1 MCHLIIQVMNSFLFE
16 DRASCCWMSLGNI
29 DDTFNFILYLDLKT
43 FFPFKSIGK
52 QYIIQ
57 LIELLIVKTKKN
69 PTSVFS
75 IIPLKQH

>member
-1 MCHLIIQVMNSFLFE
+1 MCPFEFPVSNSDHLIIQVMNGFLFE

-57 LIELLIVKTKKN
+57 LIEITDSQN
-69 PTSVFS
+69 
-75 IIPLKQH
+75 

>member
-1 MCHLIIQVMNSFLFE
+1 
-16 DRASCCWMSLGNI
+16 MSLGNI

-57 LIELLIVKTKKN
+57 LIEITDSQNKKKSN
-69 PTSVFS
+69 LSFQYY
-75 IIPLKQH
+75 L